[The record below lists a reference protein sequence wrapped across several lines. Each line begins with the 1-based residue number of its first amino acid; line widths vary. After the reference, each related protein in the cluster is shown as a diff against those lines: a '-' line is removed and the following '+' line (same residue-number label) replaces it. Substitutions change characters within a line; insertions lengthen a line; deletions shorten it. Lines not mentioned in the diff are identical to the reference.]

1 MKITHS
7 ETRESERGLM
17 MRWREFS
24 RGGDRAALDVV
35 LENVGEATGRRKA
48 IQRSPS

>member
-1 MKITHS
+1 MAGIYS
-7 ETRESERGLM
+7 VELGG
-17 MRWREFS
+17 
-24 RGGDRAALDVV
+24 GGDRVALDVV